1 MVRIRHGWLV
11 VMLGLGLLAACKKD
25 DKSSPAPGGDK
36 TAETSAQG
44 GAATGDDLSY
54 LPVDSELVLGMNV
67 SQLRQSSLWKQFVE
81 PKLMTGET
89 QQKLAEFKA
98 KCGGYDMMNAVRS
111 ASLGLKNLT
120 TAPPT
125 GVVVVHGLDKTKTL
139 DCIEKNKGE
148 IVNEGGEVKRE
159 GDVLLLK
166 DKRGQTSALSFL
178 NDSTLLVGLGDNATA
193 AGMKAVAAGGSTLK
207 SSPKFLEMYKKV
219 NTGDSL
225 WLLVNGRLLDKA
237 PMGMKARA
245 VFGSIN
251 VTSGLG
257 VDLRV
262 QFESPDQATQAAGM
276 LNGQAKQAQ
285 AYVDKAEFTS
295 DGAELHASV
304 MMSQQKLQALIS
316 QLGGLLGAFAG
327 GMGNTGTP

>member
-36 TAETSAQG
+36 TAEKSAQG
-44 GAATGDDLSY
+44 GGATGDDLSY

-67 SQLRQSSLWKQFVE
+67 SQLQQSSLWKQFVE
-81 PKLMTGET
+81 PKLMAGEA
-89 QQKLAEFKA
+89 QQKLSELKA

-111 ASLGLKNLT
+111 ASLGLKNVT
-120 TAPPT
+120 NNQPT
-125 GVVVVHGLDKTKTL
+125 GVIVVHGLDKTKTL
-139 DCIEKNKGE
+139 DCIEKNKDE
-148 IVNEGGEVKRE
+148 IVKEGGEVNRD
-159 GDVLLLK
+159 GDVLLIK
-166 DKRGQTSALSFL
+166 DKRGQTSAMSFL
-178 NDSTLLVGLGDNATA
+178 NDSTMLIGLGDNGNA
-193 AGMKAVAAGGSTLK
+193 AGMKTIAAGSSTLK

-245 VFGSIN
+245 VFGSLN

-257 VDLRV
+257 LDLRI
-262 QFESPDQATQAAGM
+262 QFESPDQATQAANL

-285 AYVDKAEFTS
+285 AYVDKAEFTT
-295 DGAELHASV
+295 DAAELHASV
-304 MMSQQKLQALIS
+304 TMSQAKLQALIS